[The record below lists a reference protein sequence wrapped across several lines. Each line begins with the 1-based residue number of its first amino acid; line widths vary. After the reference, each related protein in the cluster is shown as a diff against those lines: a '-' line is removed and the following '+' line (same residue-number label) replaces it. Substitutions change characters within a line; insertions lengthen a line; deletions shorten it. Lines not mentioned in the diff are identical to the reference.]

1 MKIKSYGGS
10 YGQGR
15 EEMRATGIVILA
27 IIGVLIL
34 FAGGLA
40 FRYFTADVRG
50 QVQMQEEV
58 MSGEFRQMSY
68 DHFYNLYANVQSF
81 EDQIKNQKT
90 MVDATEGDE
99 QARYRRNVNALMNQR
114 AAVIRQYNA
123 DVRKEG
129 TRGQFRASDLPRSI
143 LIEFEE

>member
-1 MKIKSYGGS
+1 
-10 YGQGR
+10 
-15 EEMRATGIVILA
+15 MRTTGIVVLA
-27 IIGVLIL
+27 IVGILIL

-50 QVQMQEEV
+50 QVDMQEEV

-68 DHFYNLYANVQSF
+68 EHFYNLYADIQSF
-81 EDQIKNQKT
+81 EDQVRNQQE
-90 MVDATEGDE
+90 MVRTTEGDE

-129 TRGQFRASDLPRSI
+129 TRGQFLASDLPRSI
-143 LIEFEE
+143 SIEFEE